1 MITSLISS
9 QNDESF
15 QVPVSV
21 IAMDFGKVENEMQ
34 EINGDGGWV
43 MTACVGCPCLV
54 RQVLF
59 SKMDTE
65 VKVQYNEKFWMWQDL
80 CQDEDSSVEG
90 KGWYTWPLGHST

>member
-34 EINGDGGWV
+34 EINGEGG
-43 MTACVGCPCLV
+43 
-54 RQVLF
+54 
-59 SKMDTE
+59 
-65 VKVQYNEKFWMWQDL
+65 
-80 CQDEDSSVEG
+80 
-90 KGWYTWPLGHST
+90 